1 MPLVLVEG
9 AIIECSH
16 GGACR
21 LPGPGSQQLTVAGRA
36 VLLMGAEAGFAFGNA
51 ATPVPGMITPCTAV
65 VPASG
70 NPRPCLTQPTLSAG
84 VTVKLTVGEQP
95 VLLATANGP
104 TVSGTGPGSTWKI
117 SDPGQQTL
125 EAV

>member
-9 AIIECSH
+9 AVIECSH
-16 GGACR
+16 GGTCR
-21 LPGPGSQQLTVAGRA
+21 LTGPGSQQLTVTGQA
-36 VLLMGAEAGFAFGNA
+36 VLLTGAEAGFTFGNA
-51 ATPVPGMITPCTAV
+51 ATPVPGMIKPCTAV

-70 NPRPCLTQPTLSAG
+70 APKPCLTLPTVPVG
-84 VTVKLTVGEQP
+84 VTVKLAVGDQS
-95 VLLATANGP
+95 VLLATANGL